1 MRRRLAALRWQL
13 TLSHLAATAVTLVS
27 MIAAIVLLSS
37 TWIAFQNSPGRE
49 PAQDARI
56 IARAV
61 ANLVVGGDT
70 AELSGVLRA
79 IQANDLRVQVGPGPM
94 APEAAYRF
102 EQFNTSLRNLAYVVV
117 LAPDGRFLASSVPDD
132 AAFSPPERE
141 EWAALARVALAEEH
155 GLDNLVTLRTSDGG
169 APGAGGRPVALG
181 AAPIVGPSGGPAGVV
196 IVAKSSLPPPNRV
209 GNALRG
215 LFFFLAAT
223 TGVLAGSFVF
233 ALASASLVAYL
244 LSRRLV
250 GRLERLGAA
259 GEALAAGDLA
269 RRVDEGPG
277 DEVGQLARRFNRM
290 ADRLAAT
297 MSELERER
305 RQAQEALQAKRE
317 LVANVS
323 HELRTPVA
331 SIQAHTES

>member
-1 MRRRLAALRWQL
+1 MRRRLATLRWQL
-13 TLSHLAATAVTLVS
+13 TLSHLIATAVTLVS

-37 TWIAFQNSPGRE
+37 AWIASQNNPGRE

-61 ANLVVGGDT
+61 ANLVVAGEA

-79 IQANDLRVQVGPGPM
+79 VAAGDLRVQVGPGPF
-94 APEAAYRF
+94 APEPAHRLEAIGP
-102 EQFNTSLRNLAYVVV
+102 SLRNLAYVVV
-117 LAPDGRFLASSVPDD
+117 LAPDGRVLASSAPEN
-132 AAFSPPERE
+132 AAFGPPERE
-141 EWAALARVALAEEH
+141 EWAALAGVAQAGERDLA
-155 GLDNLVTLRTSDGG
+155 DLVTLRTGDG
-169 APGAGGRPVALG
+169 PVALG
-181 AAPIVGPSGGPAGVV
+181 AAQVVGPSGAPAGVV
-196 IVAKSSLPPPNRV
+196 IVAKRSLPPPNRV

-223 TGVLAGSFVF
+223 TGVLVGSFVF

-244 LSRRLV
+244 LARRLV

-259 GEALAAGDLA
+259 SEALAAGDLA
-269 RRVDEGPG
+269 RRVEEGPG

-297 MSELERER
+297 VSELEAQR
-305 RQAQEALQAKRE
+305 RQAQDALQAKRE
-317 LVANVS
+317 LVANV
-323 HELRTPVA
+323 
-331 SIQAHTES
+331 